1 VPGALPDGLQWPSN
15 NLLPALDSVARTFHA
30 YVHIP
35 FCTVRC
41 GYCDFNTY
49 TSSELNGDLKSG
61 FHEYLILEINR
72 SHELLAQSG
81 YAPRPL
87 STVFFGGGT
96 PSLFASQQFAS
107 VLEELRSNFGIA
119 ADAEITTEANPEST
133 SVELL
138 RELSALGVNRLSMGV
153 QSFDNEVLAVLDRAH
168 SKDHVAPLVA
178 AAKEFGYEVSV
189 DLIYGAPGESL
200 QSWERTVMSAL
211 ELDIDHISAYSL
223 IVEPGTKLARRVLKG
238 EFAQVDEDLNAA
250 KYELA
255 TKLFSERGLDWYEV
269 SNWGKPSRH
278 NSAYWSSQDWWGYG
292 PGAHSPLAGN
302 RFWNLKHPTSYQKA
316 LALGLPVAARE
327 ELTPRQQLEEALMLG
342 LRTQTGVERSLLSE
356 LSVSAK
362 MVSEALGAGLLTMDA
377 NRIWVT
383 AKGRLLVDRIVLDF
397 LS

>member
-1 VPGALPDGLQWPSN
+1 MPGALPDGLPWPSD
-15 NLLPALDSVARTFHA
+15 NLLPALDSVDRSFHA

-49 TSSELNGDLKSG
+49 TSTELNGDLKSG
-61 FHEYLILEINR
+61 FHEQLLLEIRR
-72 SHELLAQSG
+72 SSEFLEKSG
-81 YAPRPL
+81 YGPRAL

-96 PSLFASQQFAS
+96 PSLFSSQQFGA
-107 VLEELRSNFGIA
+107 VLTELRETFGIA
-119 ADAEITTEANPEST
+119 DDAEITTEANPEST

-138 RELSALGVNRLSMGV
+138 GEISVLGVNRLSMGV

-178 AAKEFGYEVSV
+178 AAKKFDYEVSI

-200 QSWERTVMSAL
+200 ESWERTLTSAL

-238 EFAQVDEDLNAA
+238 EFPDVDEDLNAA

-278 NSAYWSSQDWWGYG
+278 NSAYWASQDWWGYG
-292 PGAHSPLAGN
+292 PGAHSHLAGN
-302 RFWNLKHPTSYQKA
+302 RFWNLKHPTSYQSA
-316 LALGLPVAARE
+316 LRHGLPVAARE
-327 ELTPRQQLEEALMLG
+327 QLTPRQQLEERLMLG
-342 LRTQTGVERSLLSE
+342 LRTQSGVPRSLLGD
-356 LSVSAK
+356 LAVSGK
-362 MVSEALGAGLLTMDA
+362 HVSEALASGLLTMDA
-377 NRIWVT
+377 NRVWVT

>member
-1 VPGALPDGLQWPSN
+1 VPGALPDGLQWPID

-200 QSWERTVMSAL
+200 ESWERTVMSAL

-292 PGAHSPLAGN
+292 PGAHSHLAGN